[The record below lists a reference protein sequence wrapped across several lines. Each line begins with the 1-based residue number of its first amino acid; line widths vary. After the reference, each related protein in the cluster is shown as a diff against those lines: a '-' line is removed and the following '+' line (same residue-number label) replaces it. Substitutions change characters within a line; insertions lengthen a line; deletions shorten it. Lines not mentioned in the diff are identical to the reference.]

1 MPAAGDAEK
10 SSTRPQRAGL
20 TRPPGRA
27 RGRPG
32 TPATG
37 PLPLERLPGRLLFA
51 SRRLFALFCLGR
63 LRELRPSRGSP
74 ARHTATEGHRGG
86 TCDESHSP
94 VLTPLPCL
102 RKLHQRGSNRYRSRP
117 CIRTTR
123 QVCSAA
129 PSGRSPLTSRAT
141 LRRPTHR
148 GVCRLLSCE
157 GHRDPSRPPP
167 NVVAPRGGEA
177 GGAGAGAA
185 AKGRSAQASPVL
197 AGP

>member
-1 MPAAGDAEK
+1 MPAAGEAEK
-10 SSTRPQRAGL
+10 TSTRPQRAGQ
-20 TRPPGRA
+20 TRTTGR
-27 RGRPG
+27 
-32 TPATG
+32 ATG

-129 PSGRSPLTSRAT
+129 PPGRSPLTSRAT

-167 NVVAPRGGEA
+167 NLVAPRG
-177 GGAGAGAA
+177 
-185 AKGRSAQASPVL
+185 
-197 AGP
+197 